1 MYTVVLDARIFEE
14 DFRSIDHPQQQRLI
28 RTIRKKLTTH
38 PDEYGK
44 PLTANLKG
52 FWKLKVGEF
61 RAVYQIIEA
70 QVEVYVIS
78 VGYRRNEEAYLAA
91 AKRLKLL
98 KP

>member
-14 DFRSIDHPQQQRLI
+14 DFRSIDRPQQQRLI

-38 PDEYGK
+38 PAEYGK
-44 PLTANLKG
+44 PLTADLKG

-61 RAVYQIIEA
+61 RVVYQIIETR
-70 QVEVYVIS
+70 VEVYVIS
-78 VGYRRNEEAYLAA
+78 VGYRRNEEAYLTA

-98 KP
+98 

>member
-1 MYTVVLDARIFEE
+1 VYTVVLDARIFEE
-14 DFRSIDHPQQQRLI
+14 DFRSIDRPQQQRLI

-61 RAVYQIIEA
+61 RVVYQIIEA
-70 QVEVYVIS
+70 RVEVYVVSI
-78 VGYRRNEEAYLAA
+78 GYRRNEEAYLAA

-98 KP
+98 

>member
-14 DFRSIDHPQQQRLI
+14 DFRSIDRPQQQRLI

-52 FWKLKVGEF
+52 FWKLKIGEF
-61 RAVYQIIEA
+61 RVVYQIIEA

-98 KP
+98 

>member
-14 DFRSIDHPQQQRLI
+14 DFRSIDRPQQQRLI

-61 RAVYQIIEA
+61 RVVYQIIEA
-70 QVEVYVIS
+70 RVEVYVVSI
-78 VGYRRNEEAYLAA
+78 GYRRNEEAYLAA

-98 KP
+98 